1 MKNLGLI
8 LFIIFFF
15 TACKKDNLPNSTSQL
30 IGKWSWIESCPGTG
44 HTGCWSPGSFYQA
57 YDIVLDP
64 DSTYD
69 IFHLD
74 TLKSSFKFHT
84 FIALAD
90 NNNDARYFIKFET
103 GSAIMYSISHDT
115 LQLTNSEG
123 ILTITSRYKRIN

>member
-1 MKNLGLI
+1 MKNLCLI
-8 LFIIFFF
+8 LFIIFSLN
-15 TACKKDNLPNSTSQL
+15 ACNKDNLSSYSSKL
-30 IGKWSWIESCPGTG
+30 IGKWSWIESCPGIG

-64 DSTYD
+64 DSTYN

-84 FIALAD
+84 FKSFAEYNKD
-90 NNNDARYFIKFET
+90 TTHFIKFET
-103 GSAIMYSISHDT
+103 GSINMYSISHDT

-123 ILTITSRYKRIN
+123 ILTITSRYKRIK